1 MPEKLPSKW
10 RLAPKMSF
18 SSKDLSRRMKRVEGA
33 TVRHARRFVVSRWK
47 NVREVRRHIAIWI
60 LAIGLLIGASGL
72 QFFWYQQSYRTTAH
86 AKDGTYAEGVV
97 GPVDTLN
104 PIFANS
110 SAEESLS
117 TLLFSRLLNYDTD
130 GKINYDLAEDFSMG
144 EDQKTYFI
152 KLRPDAQWHDG
163 TYVRAKD
170 VVFTVGLLKNPST
183 RATTVGWSDIQVK
196 ALDDMTVQFTLP
208 SVYAPFPNALAG
220 LPILPERILKDVEP
234 SAIRENDFSQA
245 PMGSGP
251 FTVRFVQDLE
261 QSGGRKIIHL
271 ARNENYYRGAPV
283 LDRFQLHV
291 YETSE
296 TLIRG
301 LNTSEINAATDFTVT
316 EAASVNE
323 DRYDIRYNP
332 VNTGVYALFNITAGS
347 LADANVRR
355 ALQAGTDVA
364 ALREEVGD
372 EVPELHL
379 PFLPSQVAGE
389 LPGAPVYDLKRAT
402 ELLDQAGWK
411 LEGSNRVKDGKP
423 LKLTVVTVK
432 NSDLEKVLELLNEQW
447 RALGVSVT
455 TSIVDPTDPAQN
467 FVGNVLQP
475 RSYDV
480 LLYRLAIGGD
490 PDVYAYWH
498 SSQAGD
504 GRNFSNYTN
513 GVADEAL
520 SSARAVTDKKLRDA
534 KYVTFAR
541 QWMSDAPAI
550 GIFQA
555 TSQYAYT
562 EAVHATSD
570 DKRYITATSRYSDV
584 LYWSVGD
591 RIVHRTP

>member
-1 MPEKLPSKW
+1 
-10 RLAPKMSF
+10 MSF

-97 GPVDTLN
+97 GPVETLN

-117 TLLFSRLLNYDTD
+117 SLLFSRLLSFDTD

-144 EDQKTYFI
+144 ADQKTYTI

-183 RATTVGWSDIQVK
+183 RATTGGWNDIQVK

-208 SVYAPFPNALAG
+208 AIYAPFPNALAG

-234 SAIRENDFSQA
+234 SAIRENKFSQA

-261 QSGGRKIIHL
+261 QSGARKIIHL

-316 EAASVNE
+316 ESASVNE
-323 DRYDIRYNP
+323 DRYDVRYNP
-332 VNTGVYALFNITAGS
+332 VNTGVYALFNTTTGS
-347 LADANVRR
+347 LSDINVRR
-355 ALQAGTDVA
+355 ALQSGTDVA
-364 ALREEVGD
+364 ALREKVGE

-379 PFLPSQVAGE
+379 PFLSSQVKGD
-389 LPGAPVYDLKRAT
+389 LPAAPAYDLKRAT

-455 TSIVDPTDPAQN
+455 TSIVDPSDPAQN

-475 RSYDV
+475 RNYDV
-480 LLYRLAIGGD
+480 LLYRLAIGAD

-498 SSQAGD
+498 SSQADD

-520 SSARAVTDKKLRDA
+520 SSARSVIDKQLRDA

-541 QWMSDAPAI
+541 QWMNDAPAI